1 MATAPDAP
9 RPKLILCW
17 IINCFLWS
25 PKFAGVQF
33 ANFIHFKCIH
43 SDSVGFWSFQNTLFT
58 NTTNWTEHHDPEH
71 LMNPFTFL
79 ISNFKPNTWKTSP
92 SISKWL
98 GWYPNIT
105 VSKISVISIYGLSIA
120 VCVCLEEAKHIIESQ
135 KFVSRQRAGLS
146 VSITS
151 THRTRGAAVNICC
164 ISRHWIST
172 GYLLDIPRTRCFQK
186 ISLWWPFCSIKNVTR
201 V

>member
-1 MATAPDAP
+1 MDIIGGYLYDNIDMATAPDAP

-79 ISNFKPNTWKTSP
+79 ISNFKPNTWKP
-92 SISKWL
+92 CPQYLNVAWLISKYH
-98 GWYPNIT
+98 GWQDLCYFHLWTFHCCLCLSGRSKTHYWITKVRIEAESWTECIYNI
-105 VSKISVISIYGLSIA
+105 Y
-120 VCVCLEEAKHIIESQ
+120 
-135 KFVSRQRAGLS
+135 
-146 VSITS
+146 TS
-151 THRTRGAAVNICC
+151 D
-164 ISRHWIST
+164 T
-172 GYLLDIPRTRCFQK
+172 GG
-186 ISLWWPFCSIKNVTR
+186 SG
-201 V
+201 